1 MSLGSAT
8 EGQAGEWGIGDLE
21 TTAFILGSGENEAE
35 RPRDFSRSHSESERS
50 SGLSTLHLMVLSRSS
65 TPLF

>member
-21 TTAFILGSGENEAE
+21 TTAFMLGSGETEAQ
-35 RPRDFSRSHSESERS
+35 RPRDVSRSHSESERS

-65 TPLF
+65 TALF